1 MEEFIKMVAAM
12 RRAQKDLKKK
22 GGGTKRSRECRRLER
37 IVDQKI
43 RSFKYTQLELF
54 DY

>member
-12 RRAQKDLKKK
+12 RRAQKDLKKR
-22 GGGTKRSRECRRLER
+22 GGTKRSRECRRLER

>member
-12 RRAQKDLKKK
+12 RRAQKDLKK
-22 GGGTKRSRECRRLER
+22 GGGAKRSRECRRLER
-37 IVDQKI
+37 LVDQKI
-43 RSFKYTQLELF
+43 RSFDYTQLELF

>member
-12 RRAQKDLKKK
+12 RHAQKDFKKK
-22 GGGTKRSRECRRLER
+22 GGAIRLRECRRIER

>member
-22 GGGTKRSRECRRLER
+22 GGGKRLRECHRL
-37 IVDQKI
+37 V
-43 RSFKYTQLELF
+43 F
-54 DY
+54 

>member
-22 GGGTKRSRECRRLER
+22 GGVNVSGSAIGSNGL
-37 IVDQKI
+37 
-43 RSFKYTQLELF
+43 
-54 DY
+54 

>member
-1 MEEFIKMVAAM
+1 MVEFIKMVAAM

-22 GGGTKRSRECRRLER
+22 GGTKRSRECRRLER

>member
-22 GGGTKRSRECRRLER
+22 GVTKRSRECRRLER